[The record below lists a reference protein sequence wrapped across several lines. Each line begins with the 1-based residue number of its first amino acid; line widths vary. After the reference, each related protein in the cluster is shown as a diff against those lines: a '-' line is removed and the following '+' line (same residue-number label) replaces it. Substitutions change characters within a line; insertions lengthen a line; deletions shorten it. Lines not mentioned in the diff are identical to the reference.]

1 MEQSL
6 GRICGKP
13 TDYKIC
19 NDCSAI
25 NWYENEECQN
35 CEKTNFM
42 DMTQKSVDEIQKDI
56 DDESIEFYDDETMV
70 SI

>member
-1 MEQSL
+1 
-6 GRICGKP
+6 
-13 TDYKIC
+13 
-19 NDCSAI
+19 
-25 NWYENEECQN
+25 
-35 CEKTNFM
+35 M